1 MDRRPVIGR
10 RAGPGDQKLNWS
22 MFFASNTV
30 GLPRVITPSL
40 PIVYSVEPAL
50 KVSPSLPVIC
60 PEDSARAVRAAR
72 SPSLAGS
79 HSSKPSTVPFLTYLR
94 MSLGVPRPVSLTLP
108 LYLEPD
114 RYWAAALMPTVGGE
128 MIPFRFGYSWSRPC
142 VCWKDCWAS
151 SLP

>member
-1 MDRRPVIGR
+1 
-10 RAGPGDQKLNWS
+10 
-22 MFFASNTV
+22 MFFASKTV
-30 GLPRVITPSL
+30 GLPRLIRPSS
-40 PIVYSVEPAL
+40 PIVYDPMAPAL

-60 PEDSARAVRAAR
+60 PEERATAVYAAS

-79 HSSKPSTVPFLTYLR
+79 HSSKASTVPFLTYLR

-114 RYWAAALMPTVGGE
+114 RYWAAALMPTVVGE
-128 MIPFRFGYSWSRPC
+128 MIPFRFGYCWSRPW
-142 VCWKDCWAS
+142 VCWKDACAS

>member
-1 MDRRPVIGR
+1 M
-10 RAGPGDQKLNWS
+10 
-22 MFFASNTV
+22 
-30 GLPRVITPSL
+30 
-40 PIVYSVEPAL
+40 VYVVSPAL

-60 PEDSARAVRAAR
+60 PETSATAVRAAR
-72 SPSLAGS
+72 SPSFAGS

-108 LYLEPD
+108 LYFEPD
-114 RYWAAALMPTVGGE
+114 RYWAAALMPTVVGE
-128 MIPFRFGYSWSRPC
+128 MIPFRFGCSCRRPW